1 MKTTTKETTYCE
13 IDLADIVDEPEL
25 PALLQV
31 KAKLIASQLLNMG
44 SMKGPVVY
52 VREKG
57 LNKARIAMDY
67 TLINHPKNQVVFH
80 AYQEL
85 KKTQRMIIHLPVM
98 VLSDSVTDKQVQ
110 LLLELI

>member
-1 MKTTTKETTYCE
+1 MQAKTKETAYYE
-13 IDLADIVDEPEL
+13 IDLADVVDEPEL

-44 SMKGPVVY
+44 STKGPVVY

-57 LNKARIAMDY
+57 LNKTRMAMDY

-85 KKTQRMIIHLPVM
+85 KKTQRMIHLPVM
-98 VLSDSVTDKQVQ
+98 VLPTSVTDEQVS